1 MKKIKLEVVVDD
13 ENALDVL
20 TLLQK
25 IIIRKI
31 YFYRLSL
38 EECYGED

>member
-20 TLLQK
+20 VLLQNV
-25 IIIRKI
+25 IIRKI
-31 YFYRLSL
+31 YFYCLSL
-38 EECYGED
+38 EECDG